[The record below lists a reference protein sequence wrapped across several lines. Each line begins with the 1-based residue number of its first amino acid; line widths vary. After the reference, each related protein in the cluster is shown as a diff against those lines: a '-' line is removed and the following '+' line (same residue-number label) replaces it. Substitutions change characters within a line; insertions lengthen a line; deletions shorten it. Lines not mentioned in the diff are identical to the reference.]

1 MVYERS
7 LHGIEELLRRAHQT
21 GNLPRLLAERD
32 ALADELGVA
41 LTGSE
46 RQALRVASAD
56 LLAAMIRSLG
66 GGTGPLERPRPQATF
81 GRDRVTR
88 GIRSRD

>member
-7 LHGIEELLRRAHQT
+7 MHGIEELLRRAHQT
-21 GNLPRLLAERD
+21 GNLIRLISMRD
-32 ALADELGVA
+32 VLADELGVM
-41 LTGSE
+41 LTDSE
-46 RQALRVASAD
+46 RQTLRAASAD
-56 LLAAMIRSLG
+56 LLSAMLRSMDG
-66 GGTGPLERPRPQATF
+66 STGPLARPRPMAPF